1 MGRSTLWRSRLGLVK
16 GSGGFPPFPWLFPWA
31 RMVGRQP
38 QFWLACWRGPG
49 PRAQSSGQHPLCRLA
64 CRRGPG
70 PWAQSLGRR
79 PLCWLACQRGP
90 GPRAWRAGRR
100 PKFWFACLRDPGP
113 WAQSSGRRPL
123 CRSACWSGP
132 GPRAGG
138 GVVSPVAVGLK
149 EGPQPSGSEVGMQGV
164 WIGQISARF
173 LFSRRLY
180 WRSLIVETQRL
191 EN

>member
-1 MGRSTLWRSRLGLVK
+1 MRSPGRGGRFLLGIEGGQPVRRLAGGDLVFGL
-16 GSGGFPPFPWLFPWA
+16 GWWGGFPRFFGLFPQA
-31 RMVGRQP
+31 RMAGQRP
-38 QFWLACWRGPG
+38 QFWLACQR
-49 PRAQSSGQHPLCRLA
+49 S
-64 CRRGPG
+64 PG

-123 CRSACWSGP
+123 CRSACRSGP

-180 WRSLIVETQRL
+180 WQSLIVETQRL